1 MKNLKELKDSKE
13 LKELKNKASI
23 AKSFA
28 SEIIRYDA
36 EKESI
41 AELKRPIIFIP
52 GITGSELFSIDEKYL
67 SEEERKTGMFSSDKE
82 TYAKRV
88 WIPLASD
95 YKELREELSIENE
108 LYGLQE
114 GDLRYAKIFERH
126 TGPGSVNA
134 MLLNALLIKCPGRAI
149 YQFSYD
155 WRKSNSVTSQKLDSF
170 IDSIN
175 QGGRVKVDIVAHSM
189 GGLVSG
195 HYLREHKDK
204 VEKYISLCTPY
215 EGAPQAYNQ
224 VTTGSIYG
232 GIKDLI
238 LEKFFGIN
246 PDIVKHYDGLIELFP
261 TRKMLEGYPYQK
273 VVDKESFDRTLY
285 KSKKD
290 YEELIETLHHD
301 AASEDLPA
309 KDVQKKMQD
318 YLGKPRYQDF
328 IKNARVYRKYKSMK
342 ENVSLLYRPN
352 SIFIVG
358 NGVETEVSGYYTDD
372 ETGTTKLKE
381 LTTKEGD
388 GLVPLYS
395 ASMGQKL
402 EELAPELRSKF
413 YVIEGTHMGMLMNL
427 EAMDILCTFI
437 NKE

>member
-1 MKNLKELKDSKE
+1 MKKLN
-13 LKELKNKASI
+13 ELKNKASI

-28 SEIIRYDA
+28 SEIIRYNA
-36 EKESI
+36 EEESI
-41 AELKRPIIFIP
+41 EEVKRPIIFIP

-67 SEEERKTGMFSSDKE
+67 SEEERKIGMFSSEKE
-82 TYAKRV
+82 IYAKRV

-95 YKELREELSIENE
+95 YKDLKGELSIENE

-134 MLLNALLIKCPGRAI
+134 MLLNALLIKCPDRAI

-155 WRKSNSVTSQKLDSF
+155 WRKSNSLTSQKLDSF
-170 IDSIN
+170 INSIN

-195 HYLREHKDK
+195 HYLREHKNK
-204 VEKYISLCTPY
+204 VEKYVSLCTPY
-215 EGAPQAYNQ
+215 EGSPQAYNQ
-224 VTTGSIYG
+224 VSTGSIYG
-232 GIKDLI
+232 GIKDII
-238 LEKFFGIN
+238 LEKFFGIDQ
-246 PDIVKHYDGLIELFP
+246 DIVISYDGLIELFP
-261 TRKMLEGYPYQK
+261 TRKMLEGRPYQK
-273 VVDKESFDRTLY
+273 VKDKESFDRILY
-285 KSKKD
+285 RNKKD
-290 YEELIETLHHD
+290 YNELLKELHQAD
-301 AASEDLPA
+301 ASEDLEVKA
-309 KDVQKKMQD
+309 AQKKIKD
-318 YLGKPRYQDF
+318 YLGKEKYHDF
-328 IKNARVYRKYKSMK
+328 ISNAKVYRKHKSMQ

-358 NGVETEVSGYYTDD
+358 NGVETEVSGYYYEDA
-372 ETGTTKLKE
+372 EGTKLKE

-395 ASMGQKL
+395 ASMGQNL

-413 YVIEGTHMGMLMNL
+413 YVIEATHMGMLMSL
-427 EAMDILCTFI
+427 EALDIICKFLA
-437 NKE
+437 